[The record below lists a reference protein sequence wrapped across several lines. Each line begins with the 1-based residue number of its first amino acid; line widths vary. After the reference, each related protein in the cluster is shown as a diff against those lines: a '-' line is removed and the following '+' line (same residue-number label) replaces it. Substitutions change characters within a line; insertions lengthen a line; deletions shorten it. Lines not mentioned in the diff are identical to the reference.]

1 MIVSIPAFP
10 ATFTICDTTHF
21 GPAALPFL
29 ILVIESLTMS
39 VSLMQDTMLTRDNTD
54 QNGGWYPI
62 LGA

>member
-1 MIVSIPAFP
+1 MIVSVPAFP
-10 ATFTICDTTHF
+10 ATFTICNTTRF

-29 ILVIESLTMS
+29 ILVIESLTIS
-39 VSLMQDTMLTRDNTD
+39 VSIMQDTMLTWDNTD